1 MPDPRRPGDRLIR
14 TGLVVTAI
22 GMLLTLVALLPLV
35 SDIEL
40 PSMFWWLAMLWG
52 VGLAL
57 ILVGL
62 LRNGRGRARAQI
74 AARELRD

>member
-14 TGLVVTAI
+14 TGLVVSAL
-22 GMLLTLVALLPLV
+22 GMLLALVALLPLV

-40 PSMFWWLAMLWG
+40 SSTFWWLAMLWG
-52 VGLAL
+52 VGLGM
-57 ILVGL
+57 ILFGL
-62 LRNGRGRARAQI
+62 LRNGRGRARTQT